1 MEALTQVE
9 TALNYLAKDSEKPAT
24 YMYEPPAGIP
34 RRSGNYSR
42 YPMTIINGRAVAQD
56 LTLDAQGFMLRRHET
71 KVVDFYDENE
81 VRAVYYPEIEQLM
94 KTTLGATKVVV
105 FDHNVRCATKAERK
119 ENNANMPVMM
129 AHNDYTLKSGPQR
142 VRELVGGEEAERLL
156 QYRFMQ
162 INVWR
167 PIAGPVQANPLAV
180 CDAQSMTL
188 QDFVPTDLIYHDRV
202 GEVYSVAY
210 NPNHRWFYFP
220 QMQRNEVLFLKG
232 FDSASDGRARFTAHT
247 SFDDP
252 TTPPGAPARESIE
265 TRTLIFFAPDAAAQ
279 R

>member
-1 MEALTQVE
+1 MEESKQIE
-9 TALNYLAKDSEKPAT
+9 TSMNYLVSKDEKPAT
-24 YMYEPPAGIP
+24 YMYEPPAGTP

-42 YPMTIINGRAVAQD
+42 YPMSIINGRTAD
-56 LTLDAQGFMLRRHET
+56 TELTLDAQGFMLRKHET
-71 KVVDFYDENE
+71 KVVDFYDAKE
-81 VRAVYYPEIEQLM
+81 VQTVYYPEVEQLV
-94 KTTLGATKVVV
+94 KEATGATKVVV

-129 AHNDYTLKSGPQR
+129 AHNDYTFKSGPQR
-142 VRELVGGEEAERLL
+142 VRDLVGDEEGERLL
-156 QYRFMQ
+156 QCRFMQ

-167 PIAGPVQANPLAV
+167 PITGPVQANPLAV

-232 FDSASDGRARFTAHT
+232 FDSAFDGRARFTAHS

-265 TRTLIFFAPDAAAQ
+265 TRTLIFFAPEAAT
-279 R
+279 RC

>member
-1 MEALTQVE
+1 MQELKQIE
-9 TALNYLAKDSEKPAT
+9 TSMNYLVSKDERPAA
-24 YMYEPPAGIP
+24 YMYEPPVGTP

-42 YPMTIINGRAVAQD
+42 YPMSIINGRAVDQE
-56 LTLDAQGFMLRRHET
+56 LTLDAQGFMLRQHET
-71 KVVDFYDENE
+71 KVVDFYDEKE
-81 VRAVYYPEIEQLM
+81 VKAVYYPEVEQLV
-94 KTTLGATKVVV
+94 KEATGATKVVV

-119 ENNANMPVMM
+119 ESNANMPVMM

-142 VRELVGGEEAERLL
+142 VRDLVGGEEAERLL

-167 PIAGPVQANPLAV
+167 PIAGPVQSNPLAV

-188 QDFVPTDLIYHDRV
+188 QDFVSTDLIYHDRV

-220 QMQRNEVLFLKG
+220 HMQRNEVLFLKG
-232 FDSASDGRARFTAHT
+232 FDSASDGRARFTAHS

-252 TTPPGAPARESIE
+252 TTLPGAPARESIE
-265 TRTLIFFAPDAAAQ
+265 TRTLVFFAPEKSA
-279 R
+279 

>member
-1 MEALTQVE
+1 
-9 TALNYLAKDSEKPAT
+9 LANRDEKPKN
-24 YMYEPPAGIP
+24 YMYEPPAGTP

-42 YPMTIINGRAVAQD
+42 YPMSILNGRAVGKE
-56 LTLDAQGFMLRRHET
+56 LTLDAQGFMLRKHET
-71 KVVDFYDENE
+71 KVVDFYDEEE
-81 VRAVYYPEIEQLM
+81 VRRVYYPEIEQLM
-94 KTTLGATKVVV
+94 KTTLGVTKVVV
-105 FDHNVRCATKAERK
+105 FDHNVRCATKAQRK
-119 ENNANMPVMM
+119 ESNANMPVMM
-129 AHNDYTLKSGPQR
+129 AHNDYTLRSGPQR
-142 VRELVGGEEAERLL
+142 VRDLVGGEEAERLL

-167 PIAGPVQANPLAV
+167 PITGPVQANPLAV
-180 CDAQSMTL
+180 CDAQSMTP

-220 QMQRNEVLFLKG
+220 HMQRNEVLFLKG

-252 TTPPGAPARESIE
+252 TTPPDAPARESIE
-265 TRTLIFFAPDAAAQ
+265 TRTLVFFAPDA
-279 R
+279 